1 MRRLRQGGEVLSGRS
16 RGLRIGAAI
25 AVGIALLSAGVA
37 YAAIGSPTI
46 PPTAASTRIAI
57 AENLTAAGVADPAG
71 DAALDAATPSSSE
84 CLDRIARPG
93 GWLDLCWSVS
103 RMMNEADAAE
113 DYYVLRVWGTLS
125 GDPAPAGL
133 RWAVVR
139 ARPDPGSSPFEFRAG
154 WPDTVY
160 DGSCQKTTT
169 SLGIFDPADPEVTVC
184 GRTTG
189 VMDSADPESTGVEW
203 TCAGCLLPMSAT
215 QTMLV
220 TEAVA
225 VPEGGSPIW
234 DLYADIGS

>member
-1 MRRLRQGGEVLSGRS
+1 LGV
-16 RGLRIGAAI
+16 GAAI
-25 AVGIALLSAGVA
+25 VLAIALIGGGVA
-37 YAAIGSPTI
+37 YATIGSPTI
-46 PPTAASTRIAI
+46 PPAAGSTRIAI
-57 AENLTAAGVADPAG
+57 AENAAAAGVVDPAR
-71 DAALDAATPSSSE
+71 DAALDAATPSASA

-103 RMMNEADAAE
+103 RMMNEADSAE

-139 ARPDPGSSPFEFRAG
+139 ARPDPASSPFEFRAG

-160 DGSCQKTTT
+160 DGACQKATTN
-169 SLGIFDPADPEVTVC
+169 LGIFDPADPEVTVC

-189 VMDSADPESTGVEW
+189 LTDAADPESTGVEW